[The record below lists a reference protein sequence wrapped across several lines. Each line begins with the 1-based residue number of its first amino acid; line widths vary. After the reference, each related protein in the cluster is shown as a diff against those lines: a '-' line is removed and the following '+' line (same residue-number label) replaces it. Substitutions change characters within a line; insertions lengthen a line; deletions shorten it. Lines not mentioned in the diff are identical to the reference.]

1 MKNTPIGRWN
11 VILDGKLI
19 KVVDR
24 QTGGELN
31 IHTTHH
37 DDPGENDLN
46 PTIEIINEL
55 SEQLAEQRL
64 ILQLIGKENNI
75 YVTGT
80 NMVLDGSLSLHRVDL
95 ANPHLT
101 DVELRIVDTR
111 EAKQVRMNKTTM
123 YEFTSPKL
131 EGELHISHC
140 HYTGVAKPRVT
151 SSRTEFYL
159 NECRNGDMW

>member
-1 MKNTPIGRWN
+1 MNNSQVGRWN

-37 DDPGENDLN
+37 PDPGENDLN
-46 PTIEIINEL
+46 PTIEIINDL
-55 SEQLAEQRL
+55 IEQLAEHRL

-80 NMVLDGSLSLHRVDL
+80 NMVLDGSVSLHRCDL
-95 ANPHLT
+95 RNPHLT

-111 EAKQVRMNKTTM
+111 EADQVRMNKSTV

-131 EGELHISHC
+131 ESELHISHC
-140 HYTGVAKPRVT
+140 HFTGELKPRVT
-151 SSRTEFYL
+151 SARTEFYL

>member
-31 IHTTHH
+31 IHTAHH
-37 DDPGENDLN
+37 SNPSEDDLN
-46 PTIEIINEL
+46 PTIEIINDL
-55 SEQLAEQRL
+55 SEQLAEHRL

-75 YVTGT
+75 HVTGT
-80 NMVLDGSLSLHRVDL
+80 NMVLEGSLSLHRVDL
-95 ANPHLT
+95 RNPHLT
-101 DVELRIVDTR
+101 DVELRVVNTL
-111 EAKQVRMNKTTM
+111 EARQVRMNKTTM

-140 HYTGVAKPRVT
+140 HFTDVNKPRVT
-151 SSRTEFYL
+151 STRTEFYL